1 MSVFTYLVVLCRCL
15 KQDKKIR
22 HIFHLISQPIN
33 LYSIRFITRSFF
45 LCKIKMLES
54 VPKKIILSSAANIA
68 PFIFG
73 IYFINIFKYS
83 AATMKCK
90 IIRFAQDQWMNITP
104 PIKCCFSN
112 YLWWEENKIWYLF
125 KWFIE
130 AITDNSVALT
140 KVSFFWDQNQDMSSS
155 SF

>member
-1 MSVFTYLVVLCRCL
+1 MLENIQFPGISERMFLVCQRIKVTWESLVLYLIIQTKNRSSEVEKKSATYFFFQHHLFKMSVFTYLVVLCRCL

-73 IYFINIFKYS
+73 IYFINIF
-83 AATMKCK
+83 
-90 IIRFAQDQWMNITP
+90 
-104 PIKCCFSN
+104 N
-112 YLWWEENKIWYLF
+112 YNE
-125 KWFIE
+125 
-130 AITDNSVALT
+130 
-140 KVSFFWDQNQDMSSS
+140 M
-155 SF
+155 